1 MSLFFLNIIYIR
13 GEKTLKKRKKGQKKS
28 EKNEKNRA
36 SRKKRKNAKLGASE
50 KEKAQK
56 VLTKHRAYAI
66 MSVYG
71 DNLLGMMGRQKDENR
86 FFDYFAR
93 LLSEKRV

>member
-13 GEKTLKKRKKGQKKS
+13 EEKTLKKRKKGKRKAQKTRRRGRAGKS
-28 EKNEKNRA
+28 A
-36 SRKKRKNAKLGASE
+36 KNAKKRASG

-66 MSVYG
+66 MSVYR
-71 DNLLGMMGRQKDENR
+71 DNLLEMMGRQKDENR